1 MSIFDY
7 TSRLIARFH
16 GGVVERKDVE
26 IANISNPVYYVHDS
40 DWGSAGQGIAFTHIL
55 INLAQTEAE
64 SQLMH
69 DYVYLHEAGHKQ
81 WSWMFQFF
89 FTLGQMVYLI
99 ILLILVVALPS
110 YLIGT
115 LQQPTIEL
123 KAFSLLSIPIV
134 YGILICIPLSVTWL
148 DEGLAE
154 LFSISHLGRDTY
166 RQVIE
171 EKAQK
176 NHGISPKIRK
186 YVMYPPDRI
195 VLAVARWQDI
205 G

>member
-1 MSIFDY
+1 MTIFDHI
-7 TSRLIARFH
+7 SRFFVWLH
-16 GGVVERKDVE
+16 GGVVERKDVDV
-26 IANISNPVYYVHDS
+26 AGVSRTVWYVNDS
-40 DWGSAGQGIAFTHIL
+40 DWGSAGQGTAFTHIL
-55 INLAQTEAE
+55 VNLAQTEAE
-64 SQLMH
+64 SQLLH

-81 WSWMFQFF
+81 WHWMLQVL
-89 FTLGQMVYLI
+89 FTLGQMTYLI
-99 ILLILVVALPS
+99 ILLILLVALPS
-110 YLIGT
+110 YLIGA

-154 LFSISHLGRDTY
+154 LFSISHLGRDAY
-166 RQVIE
+166 HQVLE

-176 NHGISPKIRK
+176 DHGIGPKIRK